1 MDEPARQ
8 QAFVTAL
15 VTEHFVQGSARAATI
30 TESNGRAAIYLSAVS
45 SGLVAFGFLAQGSA
59 RLDPFVAAVLPA
71 LFILGIFT
79 FIRLVQTSIE
89 AAVLSLQIQRIRGY
103 YRTLVPEAQQFFD
116 PPGTNDALAVAMA
129 TSGNRASPVE
139 MLFTAAAMIAAVNSI
154 LGGAGLA
161 LLAGTLT
168 LGSATALTI
177 GVVGAV
183 ILFGLHLLYGYRRAA
198 PTAGW
203 SPLMARRRLP
213 PPPQAPGSG
222 QDSPAASPLQPAA
235 RTEQPPEMALVEQR
249 PGTDPTR
256 ERPQEVRT

>member
-1 MDEPARQ
+1 
-8 QAFVTAL
+8 
-15 VTEHFVQGSARAATI
+15 
-30 TESNGRAAIYLSAVS
+30 
-45 SGLVAFGFLAQGSA
+45 
-59 RLDPFVAAVLPA
+59 

-79 FIRLVQTSIE
+79 FVRLVQTSIE

-116 PPGTNDALAVAMA
+116 APGTNDALAVAMA

-168 LGSATALTI
+168 PLGSAAAVAI
-177 GVVGAV
+177 GAV
-183 ILFGLHLLYGYRRAA
+183 GTVLLFGLHLLYGYRRAA

-203 SPLMARRRLP
+203 PPLMGRRRLP
-213 PPPQAPGSG
+213 PPPQAPGSAHG
-222 QDSPAASPLQPAA
+222 SPVSSPLQPPA
-235 RTEQPPEMALVEQR
+235 TMEQPPEMALVEQR
-249 PGTDPTR
+249 PGTNPD
-256 ERPQEVRT
+256 V

>member
-8 QAFVTAL
+8 QAFLTAL
-15 VTEHFVQGSARAATI
+15 VTEHFVQASARAATI

-45 SGLVAFGFLAQGSA
+45 SGLVAFGFLAQGAA

-79 FIRLVQTSIE
+79 FVRLVQTSIE
-89 AAVLSLQIQRIRGY
+89 AAVLSVQIQRIRGY

-168 LGSATALTI
+168 PLGSAGVLAI
-177 GVVGAV
+177 GVVGTV
-183 ILFGLHLLYGYRRAA
+183 MLFGLHLLYGYRRAA

-203 SPLMARRRLP
+203 PPLMVRRRLP
-213 PPPQAPGSG
+213 PPPQAPGSS
-222 QDSPAASPLQPAA
+222 QDRPLASPLQPAA
-235 RTEQPPEMALVEQR
+235 RTEQPPEIVLVEQR
-249 PGTDPTR
+249 PGNDPDA
-256 ERPQEVRT
+256 